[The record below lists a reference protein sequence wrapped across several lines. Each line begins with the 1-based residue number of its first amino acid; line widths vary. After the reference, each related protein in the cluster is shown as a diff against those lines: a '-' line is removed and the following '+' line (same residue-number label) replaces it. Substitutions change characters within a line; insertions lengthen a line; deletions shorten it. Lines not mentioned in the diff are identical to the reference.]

1 MLKKKQ
7 YLSIN
12 FIFPIVFSVFIFPIT
27 NCCKDKKL
35 ISSSNK
41 IKDTVSNKNR
51 FTILNSKKLRTVK
64 KEIENKSEIYLVAYK
79 SLIAGA
85 NQALKEGPFS
95 VTNKTQL
102 PPSGDKRDYMSI
114 GPYWWPDT
122 KKPDGLPWIRRDG
135 QVNPLTEGN
144 NLDLTR
150 KNKMFHNTYRL
161 AMAHYF
167 TGNKTYANKAIE
179 LLKVWFL
186 DEETKMNPNL
196 NYAQAIPGKTKG
208 RGIGI
213 IEFIGVKELINTID
227 LLELHNSMDTST
239 SEGLRLWLKK
249 YLYWLQHSK
258 NGLDEKKW
266 PNNHGTWYD
275 VQEVSILMFL
285 HRFKEA
291 KQVLERSKDR
301 IESQI
306 EIDGTLPLELK
317 RTRPLHYTAYNLE
330 AFTYL
335 AYFGKQL
342 HVDLWSYQTQ
352 KTGGLE
358 AAYQFLSPYILKE
371 KEWTYTEISGVDKG
385 IETSK
390 EIFLMAGNMFNIP
403 EYTVIGLS
411 MNEKD
416 SFKILSYLF

>member
-1 MLKKKQ
+1 MKYINITSKVLVILSFYIVITSCENKKEKGTIKKSEKFLFSKLEKQ
-7 YLSIN
+7 TL
-12 FIFPIVFSVFIFPIT
+12 
-27 NCCKDKKL
+27 
-35 ISSSNK
+35 
-41 IKDTVSNKNR
+41 
-51 FTILNSKKLRTVK
+51 TILNYEKLRTVK
-64 KEIENKSEIYLVAYK
+64 KEIENKSEIYLVPYK
-79 SLIAGA
+79 SLIEVA
-85 NQALKEGPFS
+85 NEALNEGPFS

-150 KNKMFHNTYRL
+150 KNKMFRNVYRL

-186 DEETKMNPNL
+186 DEKTKMNPNL
-196 NYAQAIPGKTKG
+196 DYAQAIPGKTIG

-213 IEFIGVKELINTID
+213 IEFIGVKELISTID
-227 LLELHNSMDTST
+227 LLELNNAMNTSI
-239 SEGLRLWLKK
+239 SEGLRLWLKD

-291 KQVLERSKDR
+291 KQVLEISAKDR
-301 IESQI
+301 IKSQI
-306 EIDGTLPLELK
+306 GADGTLPLELE
-317 RTRPLHYTAYNLE
+317 RTRSLHYTAYNLE

-342 HVDLWSYQTQ
+342 NVDLWNYHPHKAGSIQD
-352 KTGGLE
+352 
-358 AAYQFLSPYILKE
+358 AYHFLDPYIIKE
-371 KEWTYTEISGVDKG
+371 KEWMYTEISGVDNG
-385 IETSK
+385 IENLK
-390 EIFLMAGNMFNIP
+390 ELFLMAGNMFNIR
-403 EYTVIGLS
+403 EYSVIGLS
-411 MNEKD
+411 MNESD
-416 SFKILSYLF
+416 NFKILSYSF